1 MDSIGKFWNVSPGTY
16 VLYDVP
22 IGNHFFEAKV
32 IFAKWK
38 GFKEVE
44 NNIQQFRAYDFPIPV
59 SGHSE
64 IVEMANFSDRG
75 IGKNWVPEPVTYDF
89 YLLGWTRV
97 NDWLDLLYKFQVTF
111 NAENIKN
118 IKSNLKEAKRA

>member
-1 MDSIGKFWNVSPGTY
+1 MLYLRFNLYDVFIPATVYVVVSGTYYYDIYMDSIGKFWNVSPGTY

-44 NNIQQFRAYDFPIPV
+44 NNI
-59 SGHSE
+59 
-64 IVEMANFSDRG
+64 
-75 IGKNWVPEPVTYDF
+75 
-89 YLLGWTRV
+89 
-97 NDWLDLLYKFQVTF
+97 
-111 NAENIKN
+111 
-118 IKSNLKEAKRA
+118 

>member
-1 MDSIGKFWNVSPGTY
+1 
-16 VLYDVP
+16 
-22 IGNHFFEAKV
+22 
-32 IFAKWK
+32 
-38 GFKEVE
+38 
-44 NNIQQFRAYDFPIPV
+44 
-59 SGHSE
+59 
-64 IVEMANFSDRG
+64 MANFSDGG

-118 IKSNLKEAKRA
+118 IKSNLKEAKRIGEWIRGSRYGGGSRYLPTYEFNRMVK

>member
-22 IGNHFFEAKV
+22 IGSHFFEAKV

-44 NNIQQFRAYDFPIPV
+44 NNI
-59 SGHSE
+59 
-64 IVEMANFSDRG
+64 
-75 IGKNWVPEPVTYDF
+75 
-89 YLLGWTRV
+89 
-97 NDWLDLLYKFQVTF
+97 
-111 NAENIKN
+111 
-118 IKSNLKEAKRA
+118 